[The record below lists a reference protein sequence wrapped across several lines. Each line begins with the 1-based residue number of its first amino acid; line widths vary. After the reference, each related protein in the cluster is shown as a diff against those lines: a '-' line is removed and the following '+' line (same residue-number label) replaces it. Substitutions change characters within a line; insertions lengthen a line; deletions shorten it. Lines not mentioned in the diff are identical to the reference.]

1 MSEQKDNMA
10 RDPAKNDLLIL
21 TDLLDRQTGTA
32 TKEQTH
38 RSGLLHRAFSV
49 MLYRDTESGREF
61 LISRRA
67 DGKYH
72 SAGLW
77 ANSCCS
83 HPRDGETVPEAARS
97 RVREELGC
105 VVPELSEIGVFVYR
119 AVFPDGL
126 CEYEYDHVLLGRAD
140 SEPDPDP
147 AEVAETR
154 WISPESLT
162 DLLTRSPEQFAPWAF
177 TVFSITL
184 NRGFSNEFSP
194 EKEQHPVK
202 TSILQKNAAE
212 GGLEGFEAPG
222 ERAGGSFSA
231 ENGRQLRGKALQN
244 ALILRRAESHDI
256 PAILKLLIQVNMVHH
271 NGRPDLFKGP
281 TTKYTASELEEILRN
296 DETPVF
302 VCVDENGSVLGHGF
316 CVMQHAG
323 GQLMVEHDTLYIDDI
338 CVDGNARSRGVG
350 RALYNHI
357 LAYAREKGCYN
368 VTLNVW
374 TCNPRAMAFY
384 QKLGMEPYKTGMEIK
399 L

>member
-1 MSEQKDNMA
+1 MSEQKDNMTQ
-10 RDPAKNDLLIL
+10 DPARNDLLIL

-32 TKEQTH
+32 TKEQAH

-49 MLYRDTESGREF
+49 MLYRDTATGREF

-83 HPRDGETVPEAARS
+83 HPRDGESVPEAARS

-105 VVPELSEIGVFVYR
+105 VVPELSEIGAFVYR

-140 SEPDPDP
+140 TEPDPDP

-154 WISPESLT
+154 WISPEALSA
-162 DLLTRSPEQFAPWAF
+162 LLTRSPEQFAPWAF
-177 TVFSITL
+177 TVFSMILKPDRKGQPISQNQLSTPESPPNTL
-184 NRGFSNEFSP
+184 
-194 EKEQHPVK
+194 
-202 TSILQKNAAE
+202 T
-212 GGLEGFEAPG
+212 
-222 ERAGGSFSA
+222 
-231 ENGRQLRGKALQN
+231 
-244 ALILRRAESHDI
+244 LRRAEPQDI

-281 TTKYTASELEEILRN
+281 TTKYTGSELEQILRN

-302 VCVDENGSVLGHGF
+302 VCVDENGAVLGHGF

-374 TCNPRAMAFY
+374 TCNPRAMEFY
-384 QKLGMEPYKTGMEIK
+384 RKLGMEPYKTGMEVK